1 MVMFVPFLGLVF
13 ILTMSSICYAEP
25 VSLQR
30 LFISAEERVLIEQ
43 QKRQASLKPDAMAQ
57 QKRQDV
63 AATDRIAL
71 DALLIGY
78 RNAIW
83 VNQKMIDKVTEIN
96 GILIDPKNATKKG
109 LWIITPS
116 GRKYLK
122 QGQVYLTE
130 SGKVVER
137 YEAI

>member
-1 MVMFVPFLGLVF
+1 
-13 ILTMSSICYAEP
+13 MSSICYAEP

-30 LFISAEERVLIEQ
+30 LFTTADERVLIEQ
-43 QKRQASLKPDAMAQ
+43 QKRQASLKPEAMAE

-63 AATDRIAL
+63 AVTDRISL

-96 GILIDPKNATKKG
+96 GILIDPKNVTKKG
-109 LWIITPS
+109 LWITTPS
-116 GRKYLK
+116 GKKWLK
-122 QGQVYLTE
+122 QGQVYLTT
-130 SGKVVER
+130 SDKVVER

>member
-1 MVMFVPFLGLVF
+1 
-13 ILTMSSICYAEP
+13 MSSICYAEP

-30 LFISAEERVLIEQ
+30 LFISAEERLLIEQ
-43 QKRQASLKPDAMAQ
+43 QKRQASLKPEAMAE

-96 GILIDPKNATKKG
+96 GILIDPKNTTKKG
-109 LWIITPS
+109 LWITTPS
-116 GRKYLK
+116 GKKWLK
-122 QGQVYLTE
+122 QGQVYLTT
-130 SGKVVER
+130 SDKVVER